1 MITGL
6 KYPPLKSAVNKVE
19 QLPRVLFYKATGCK
33 NAKCA
38 KGAEGLYNAVD
49 TTTGKFLGS
58 IDVRPDNSRSVGY
71 LLDRLRLYETL
82 NKREL
87 SVGGKKVKLPYA
99 EEYENVYDVF
109 AKEGKYLNSE
119 EQELFS
125 IRGIALLKNLSDK
138 FKRPIVFER
147 GKSAVPNSM
156 RLSAIRSRNFV
167 AIPRDAGLY
176 KKSRRAIDGEE
187 MEKRCYYLTY
197 GNGGYNEQ
205 TYKKVDKYLENNN
218 IYSLVYAEYAVHP
231 KVKRPNLITAVKE
244 FFLDTKRIFNEI
256 IRVININ
263 STKNKE
269 VKITVE

>member
-58 IDVRPDNSRSVGY
+58 IDVRPGNSRSVGY

-82 NKREL
+82 NQREL

-109 AKEGKYLNSE
+109 AKEGKNLNSE
-119 EQELFS
+119 EQRWFS
-125 IRGIALLKNLSDK
+125 TQAIELLKNLSDK

-147 GKSAVPNSM
+147 GGLVPNSM
-156 RLSAIRSRNFV
+156 KLSAIGSCDFV

-176 KKSRRAIDGEE
+176 KKSRRAIDGQE
-187 MEKRCYYLTY
+187 MGKRCYYLTY

-218 IYSLVYAEYAVHP
+218 INSLVYAEYAVHP

-244 FFLDTKRIFNEI
+244 FFIDTKRIFNE
-256 IRVININ
+256 VSNNIQTN
-263 STKNKE
+263 LNKE
-269 VKITVE
+269 VKVTVE